1 MSWLLLGILI
11 GYIIGDIYFKC
22 NEEQITKCLKKV
34 VDRIQSFF
42 DKKEKI
48 KK

>member
-1 MSWLLLGILI
+1 MNYFLIGLLI
-11 GYIIGDIYFKC
+11 GYIICDIYFKC
-22 NEEQITKCLKKV
+22 NEEKITKCLKRV
-34 VDRIQSFF
+34 VGRIKSFF